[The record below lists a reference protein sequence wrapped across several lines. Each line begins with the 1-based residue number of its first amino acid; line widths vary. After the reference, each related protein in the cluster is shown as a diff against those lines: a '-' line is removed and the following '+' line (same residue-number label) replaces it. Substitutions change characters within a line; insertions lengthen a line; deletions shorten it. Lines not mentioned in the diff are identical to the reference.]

1 MGYSWLP
8 TSDSNVSLC
17 LKWITALNDNVY
29 CEAFPLLLP
38 VITLVV
44 LAELMSLCRLAILRR
59 SGSVVPIVYSRNS
72 EANKACTETLILR
85 AEQPSSTMVF
95 AG

>member
-8 TSDSNVSLC
+8 TSDPNVSLC
-17 LKWITALNDNVY
+17 LTALHDNMY

-38 VITLVV
+38 VITL
-44 LAELMSLCRLAILRR
+44 LALAKLISFWTLAIMRR
-59 SGSVVPIVYSRNS
+59 SGSVVPIMYSSNS
-72 EANKACTETLILR
+72 EANKACTEKLMLR
-85 AEQPSSTMVF
+85 AQQPSSTMVS